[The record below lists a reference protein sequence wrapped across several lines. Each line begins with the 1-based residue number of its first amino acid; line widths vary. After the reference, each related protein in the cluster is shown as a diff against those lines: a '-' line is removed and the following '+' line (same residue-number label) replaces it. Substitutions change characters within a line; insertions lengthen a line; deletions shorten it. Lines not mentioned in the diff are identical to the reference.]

1 MSGLI
6 LLYCLTAFTDF
17 PVLGKLRDIWIETA
31 MTTADHQWLA
41 EKFFPRAVINKTMSR
56 QVSTDG
62 IVSNP
67 GKVVFGLMKRSDAMS
82 DAPGDG
88 EAAIY
93 ADDEQLSYQKD
104 AVKDARGN
112 KILLYDEEQDIKIVE
127 ISGFSTDGIYKGR
140 LLFVSD
146 PSRVVVR
153 HTSDKGERGELLT
166 SYLKRFDAI
175 AGINGNG
182 FMDTDGKGSGGQI
195 LGWSMADGELWGSMI
210 PKSASAGFTEDG
222 VLVVGTFDDPES
234 YSIRDMVQWGPTLIA
249 DGRKLLSGTG
259 GYGCQPRTAL
269 GQTADGTVI
278 LATVDGRQLH
288 SIGITVGELADILYE
303 YGCVNAALCDGGSS
317 SVMMYGGEI
326 IGSPSTP
333 MKETGRYLPNA
344 ILVLKKD

>member
-1 MSGLI
+1 
-6 LLYCLTAFTDF
+6 
-17 PVLGKLRDIWIETA
+17 

-41 EKFFPRAVINKTMSR
+41 ERLFPRFVIDKTMSK
-56 QVSTDG
+56 QISTEG
-62 IVSNP
+62 IVSDP
-67 GKVVFGLMKRSDAMS
+67 AKVARELGKKDKSESLESEIVTDDDPLSGEHPVVIPKIENR
-82 DAPGDG
+82 
-88 EAAIY
+88 
-93 ADDEQLSYQKD
+93 DEK
-104 AVKDARGN
+104 GN
-112 KILLYDEEQDIKIVE
+112 KILVYDKEQDIKIVE

-146 PSRVVVR
+146 PSRIVVR
-153 HTSDKGERGELLT
+153 HTSSKDEHGEFL
-166 SYLKRFDAI
+166 SAYMKKFDAV

-182 FMDTDGKGSGGQI
+182 FMDVDGKGSGGQI
-195 LGWSMADGELWGSMI
+195 LGWSMADGELWGSML
-210 PKSASAGFTEDG
+210 PKNASAGFTDDD
-222 VLVVGTFDDPES
+222 VLVVGTFNDPEG
-234 YSIRDMVQWGPTLIA
+234 YGIRDMVQWGPTLIA
-249 DGRKLLSGTG
+249 DGKKLLSGTG

-344 ILVLKKD
+344 ILVLKSD